1 MKKIVFAVIY
11 MALTGVSAAD
21 VDDSLEPCINGYVSA
36 SGNYASQIQ
45 EDKQKYALGHELEP
59 CINSGVSAS
68 GSYASQEIE
77 YHERHR
83 VRIAG
88 K

>member
-1 MKKIVFAVIY
+1 MKKIVFTVIY
-11 MALTGVSAAD
+11 MTLTAASAAD

-36 SGNYASQIQ
+36 SGNYSFQMQ
-45 EDKQKYALGHELEP
+45 EDKQKYALEP
-59 CINSGVSAS
+59 CINAGVSAS
-68 GSYASQEIE
+68 GKYASQEIE

>member
-11 MALTGVSAAD
+11 LTLTAASAAD
-21 VDDSLEPCINGYVSA
+21 ADDSLEPCINGDVSA
-36 SGNYASQIQ
+36 SGNYSSQMQ
-45 EDKQKYALGHELEP
+45 EDKQKYALEYELEP
-59 CINSGVSAS
+59 CMNSDVSAS